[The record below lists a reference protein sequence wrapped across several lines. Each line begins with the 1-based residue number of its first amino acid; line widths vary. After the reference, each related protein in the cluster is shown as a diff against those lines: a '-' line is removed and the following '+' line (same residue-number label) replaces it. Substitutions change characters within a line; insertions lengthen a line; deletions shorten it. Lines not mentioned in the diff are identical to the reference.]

1 MKNKIGIIAGEGV
14 LPRSLSKNAM
24 AQGHETV
31 AVALNLKAFLDLQ
44 GQYAHGKFIPG
55 SQARK
60 CVDYLREH
68 NVQDIIFIGK
78 FHKLWVI
85 AQIPFLDELGRSCL
99 HRMVDL
105 QDNTF
110 HNALSN
116 LVEEQGFRII
126 PQISFLSDLLAKE
139 GSFTKRDLN
148 EQEITD
154 IKYGFEMA
162 KKASALEVSQMVVVK
177 NRAVMA
183 FEAAEGTDKTIERGC
198 RLARKGGVIVKVAW
212 TNQSDKF
219 DLPTIGPRT
228 IKTIAK
234 NKGSVLAIE
243 AGTTLI
249 ASPEETYALANKLG
263 VALLAITAESL
274 KEM

>member
-44 GQYAHGKFIPG
+44 GQYTHGKFIPG

-68 NVQDIIFIGK
+68 NVKDIIFIGK